1 MSKVRRRRAI
11 AASIVIAVAT
21 TTAYAQLAITPT
33 TAPTNGFIA
42 ASTPSKVVFS
52 IRNTSA
58 TNLDITGFTA
68 QMFAQALPMGCSG
81 VTIGRLDNPGVQ
93 AVTLAPNQQQQFV
106 ATSTGVA
113 TPGQYDCTFDIG
125 TNPAMA
131 PAATVTTS
139 FKVSATPSQGNVQPT
154 VMSFGSQAA
163 PSFEVQKLVVEN
175 LTGAATFAFATINN
189 DFSNKFSFANGCTG
203 HTCNFSLPQTGAQVD
218 IKCAPATNDNNTAS
232 LDLYGSGGS
241 GSGSNYL
248 GTISLQCDASGNA
261 IQVNPKPLDIMPS
274 GFGAIGTGTAMVTSV
289 AGGGEISGAFISSS
303 DVTFKIQ
310 SCNAQSC
317 SFGSGLMLP
326 QTLTIECQGKTVQT
340 SGTLTV
346 YGGSGVGSDS
356 TTITCT
362 SVGSP
367 GVLDVDP
374 TTIDMGMVDVGAS
387 GTQMTVTLRNTGG
400 SPLSGVYVTFPTVN
414 ASDWTVAST
423 CTMASPCTLQM
434 GETKPVTVDFHPTDR
449 NDRSSSF
456 SVTATGG
463 GGGSGSG
470 IGSGVSITDVN
481 VTLLGTGAGGELSA
495 TPLTL
500 DFGTIPKSQPFT
512 RMFTVSNIGNK
523 PFTANVSAP
532 SAPYSVTPSASQI
545 VSPGTPQMYTVTCQ
559 SATASAS
566 NDSTLAV
573 TSDAYANPNA
583 TINLKCAIADTMIT
597 VMPQQ
602 FDFGEVRVG
611 SPTQMITI
619 TVANPGSVAAHISS
633 MSLREAR
640 IGLSLVPPTMD
651 ITLQPGQSTTAV
663 MQLTTLGESDLDG
676 EFLDIDVDN
685 AMLSLP
691 VTGKVVTPH
700 SRVAP
705 AALDLGTACVGS
717 QVTGTVMLINDGTA
731 MLKVEQPRMDMAFSA
746 ASPPGVS
753 YPSTLPAGM
762 SIMAT
767 VSPAMSASGELAGTL
782 TWHDDV
788 PSDYMVPVKL
798 DYVSEGTAVS
808 PAVLDFG
815 AIDVM
820 DNAPPQ
826 HITIENCDPIEST
839 VTIKSITTKNSPVG
853 AWRLDPRLGYSKK
866 LMPHDK
872 QGITVTF
879 APPARGRYEADVVVE
894 ANGKLSKI
902 HLIGDA
908 TGQGFDDTSFYA
920 CGCSGGFAPEGGA
933 PILIALGF
941 IVRRRRGSSSA
952 R

>member
-1 MSKVRRRRAI
+1 V
-11 AASIVIAVAT
+11 SIVIAVAT
-21 TTAYAQLAITPT
+21 TTAYAQLVITPS
-33 TAPTNGFIA
+33 TAPTNGFVA

-58 TNLDITGFTA
+58 TSVDITGFTP
-68 QMFAQALPMGCSG
+68 QMMAPGCTG
-81 VTIGRLDNPGVQ
+81 VTIGRIDNPGVQ
-93 AVTLAPNQQQQFV
+93 TATLAPNQQQQFI
-106 ATSTGVA
+106 ATSTGFA
-113 TPGQYDCTFDIG
+113 TPGTYDCTFNVG
-125 TNPAMA
+125 TNPLLA
-131 PAATVTTS
+131 PTTVTTS

-154 VMSFGSQAA
+154 VMAFGSQTA
-163 PSFEVQKLVVEN
+163 PSFEVQKLVIEN
-175 LTGAATFAFATINN
+175 FTGGGTFAFATISN
-189 DFSNKFSFANGCTG
+189 DFSNKFSFANGCSG
-203 HTCNFSLPQTGAQVD
+203 HSCNFTLPLTGAQVD
-218 IKCAPATNDNNTAS
+218 IKCTPTTTDNNAAQ

-248 GTISLQCDASGNA
+248 GTIALQCDATGAA
-261 IQVNPKPLDIMPS
+261 IQVNPKPLEIMPS

-289 AGGGEISGAFISSS
+289 GGGGTLSGAFISSS

-310 SCNAQSC
+310 SCNGQSC

-326 QTLTIECQGKTVQT
+326 QMLTIECEGKTTQT

-346 YGGSGVGSDS
+346 YGSDAGSDS

-374 TTIDMGMVDVGAS
+374 TTIDMGLVDVGAS
-387 GTQMTVTLRNTGG
+387 GTQMTVALRNTGG

-414 ASDWTVAST
+414 TSDWTVTST

-434 GETKPVTVDFHPTDR
+434 GETKPVLVDFHPTNR

-456 SVTATGG
+456 TVTAPGF
-463 GGGSGSG
+463 GSGSG
-470 IGSGVSITDVN
+470 MGSGVPIVN
-481 VTLLGTGAGGELSA
+481 VSLRGSGAGGELSA
-495 TPLTL
+495 SPLTL
-500 DFGTIPKSQPFT
+500 DFGTIPKSQAFT
-512 RMFTVSNIGNK
+512 RTFTVSNVGNK
-523 PFTANVSAP
+523 AFTADVSMP
-532 SAPYSVTPSASQI
+532 SAPYSITPSSSQI
-545 VSPGTPQMYTVTCQ
+545 VSPGTPQSYTVTCQ

-566 NDSTLAV
+566 NDSSIAV

-583 TINLKCAIADTMIT
+583 TIDLKCAIADTMIT

-611 SPTQMITI
+611 SPTQTI
-619 TVANPGSVAAHISS
+619 MVTVANPGSVAAHISS
-633 MSLREAR
+633 MSLRDSR
-640 IGLSLVPPTMD
+640 IGLSLVPPMTD
-651 ITLQPGQSTTAV
+651 ITLQPGQTTTAV
-663 MQLTTLGESDLDG
+663 MQLTTGGESDLAG
-676 EFLDIDVDN
+676 ELLDIDVDN
-685 AMLSLP
+685 SMLSLP

-705 AALDLGTACVGS
+705 PALDLGTACVGS

-782 TWHDDV
+782 TWEDDV
-788 PSDYMVPVKL
+788 PSIYLVPVTL

-815 AIDVM
+815 AIRVE

-826 HITIENCDPIEST
+826 HITLENCDPIETT
-839 VTIKSITTKNSPVG
+839 VSIKSITTKNSPVG
-853 AWRLDPRLGYSKK
+853 AWRIDPRLGYSKQ

-879 APPARGRYEADVVVE
+879 APPARGRYEANLVVE
-894 ANGKLSKI
+894 ANGKLSTI

-920 CGCSGGFAPEGGA
+920 CGCSGGFAPGGGA

>member
-1 MSKVRRRRAI
+1 
-11 AASIVIAVAT
+11 VIAVAT
-21 TTAYAQLAITPT
+21 TTAYAQLVITPA
-33 TAPTNGFIA
+33 TAPTNGFIP

-58 TNLDITGFTA
+58 TSVDITGFA
-68 QMFAQALPMGCSG
+68 PQAMAPGCTG
-81 VTIGRLDNPGVQ
+81 VTIGRLDNPGMQ
-93 AVTLAPNQQQQFV
+93 AVTLAPNQQQQYV
-106 ATSTGVA
+106 ATSTGFA
-113 TPGQYDCTFDIG
+113 TPGTYDCAFDI
-125 TNPAMA
+125 TSNPLLG
-131 PAATVTTS
+131 ATVTTS

-154 VMSFGSQAA
+154 VMSFGSQSA
-163 PSFEVQKLVVEN
+163 PSFEVQKLVIEN
-175 LTGAATFAFATINN
+175 LTGAATFAFASINN
-189 DFSNKFSFANGCTG
+189 DFANKFSFANGCSG
-203 HTCNFSLPQTGAQVD
+203 HSCNFSLPLTGAQVD
-218 IKCAPATNDNNTAS
+218 IKCTPTTTDNNTAS
-232 LDLYGSGGS
+232 LDLYGSGGGGS

-248 GTISLQCDASGNA
+248 GTISLQCDAYGNA
-261 IQVNPKPLDIMPS
+261 IQVNPKPLAIMPS
-274 GFGAIGTGTAMVTSV
+274 GFGQIGTGTAMVTSV
-289 AGGGEISGAFISSS
+289 VGSGTLTGAFISSS

-317 SFGSGLMLP
+317 NFGSGMMLP
-326 QTLTIECQGKTVQT
+326 QTLTIECQGKTTQT

-346 YGGSGVGSDS
+346 YGSDVGSDS

-362 SVGSP
+362 STGSP
-367 GVLDVDP
+367 GVLDVSP

-387 GTQMTVTLRNTGG
+387 GSQMTVTLRNTGG

-414 ASDWTVAST
+414 ASDWTVTSACSI
-423 CTMASPCTLQM
+423 ASPCTLQM
-434 GETKPVTVDFHPTDR
+434 GETKPVLVDFHPTAR

-456 SVTATGG
+456 SVTAPGG
-463 GGGSGSG
+463 GSGSGSG
-470 IGSGVSITDVN
+470 IGSGMAINEVN
-481 VTLLGTGAGGELSA
+481 VSLLGTGAGGELSA
-495 TPLTL
+495 APLML

-523 PFTANVSAP
+523 AFTADVSTP
-532 SAPYSVTPSASQI
+532 TAPYSITPSSSQI
-545 VSPGTPQMYTVTCQ
+545 VSPGTPQSYTVTCQ

-566 NDSTLAV
+566 NDASIGV

-583 TINLKCAIADTMIT
+583 TINLKCSIADTMIT

-602 FDFGEVRVG
+602 FDFGEVRIG
-611 SPTQMITI
+611 SPTKMINV
-619 TVANPGSVAAHISS
+619 TVNNPGTVAAHISS
-633 MSLREAR
+633 MSLRDSR
-640 IGLSLVPPTMD
+640 IGLSLMPPMTD

-663 MQLTTLGESDLDG
+663 MQLTTLGESVLDG

-685 AMLSLP
+685 EMLSLP
-691 VTGKVVTPH
+691 VTGRVVTAH
-700 SRVAP
+700 SRIAP

-717 QVTGTVMLINDGTA
+717 QITGTVMLINDGTA

-782 TWHDDV
+782 TWEDDV
-788 PSDYMVPVKL
+788 PSNYMVPVML

-815 AIDVM
+815 AIRVE

-826 HITIENCDPIEST
+826 HITLENCDAIETT
-839 VTIKSITTKNSPVG
+839 VSIKTITTKNSPVG
-853 AWRLDPRLGYSKK
+853 AWRLDPRLGYTKQ

-879 APPARGRYEADVVVE
+879 APPARGRYEADLVVE

-920 CGCSGGFAPEGGA
+920 CGCSGGFAPGGGA

>member
-1 MSKVRRRRAI
+1 MRKQSRRRAI

-21 TTAYAQLAITPT
+21 TTAYAQLAITPS

-58 TNLDITGFTA
+58 SNLDITGFTP
-68 QMFAQALPMGCSG
+68 QMMATALPMGCSG
-81 VTIGRLDNPGVQ
+81 VTIGRLDNPGMQ
-93 AVTLAPNQQQQFV
+93 AATLAPNQQLQYV
-106 ATSTGVA
+106 ATTTGFA
-113 TPGQYDCTFDIG
+113 SPGTYDCTFDVG

-139 FKVSATPSQGNVQPT
+139 FRVSATPSQGNVQPT
-154 VMSFGSQAA
+154 VMSFGSQQS

-175 LTGAATFAFATINN
+175 FTGGATFAFATISN
-189 DFSNKFSFANGCTG
+189 DTSNKFSFANGCSG

-218 IKCAPATNDNNTAS
+218 IKCSPTTTDNNGAS

-241 GSGSNYL
+241 GSGSNFL
-248 GTISLQCDASGNA
+248 GTISLQCDAFGNA
-261 IQVNPKPLDIMPS
+261 IQVDPKPLDIMVS
-274 GFGAIGTGTAMVTSV
+274 GFGIGTGSAFVTSTGPGV
-289 AGGGEISGAFISSS
+289 MTGAFISSS

-310 SCNAQSC
+310 NCGAQSC
-317 SFGSGLMLP
+317 NFGSGLMLP
-326 QTLTIECQGKTVQT
+326 QTLTIECQGKSMQT

-346 YGGSGVGSDS
+346 YGGSDVGSDS

-362 SVGSP
+362 SIGSP

-374 TTIDMGMVDVGAS
+374 TTINMGMVDVGAN

-414 ASDWTVAST
+414 TSDWTVASD

-456 SVTATGG
+456 GVSATG

-470 IGSGVSITDVN
+470 LGSGVAITDVT
-481 VTLLGTGAGGELSA
+481 VTLIGSGAGGELSA
-495 TPLTL
+495 SPLTL

-512 RMFTVSNIGNK
+512 RTFTVSNIGNK
-523 PFTANVSAP
+523 PFTANVSTP
-532 SAPYSVTPSASQI
+532 SAPYSIAPSASQI
-545 VSPGTPQMYTVTCQ
+545 VSPGTPQTYTVTCQ

-566 NDSTLAV
+566 NDNTLSV
-573 TSDAYANPNA
+573 TSDAYENPNA

-611 SPTQMITI
+611 SPTQTITV
-619 TVANPGSVAAHISS
+619 TVANPGAVAAHVSS

-663 MQLTTLGESDLDG
+663 MQLTTLGESDLTG
-676 EFLDIDVDN
+676 ELLDIDVDN

-767 VSPAMSASGELAGTL
+767 VSPAMSATGELAGTL
-782 TWHDDV
+782 TWQDDV
-788 PSDYMVPVKL
+788 PSNYMVPVTL
-798 DYVSEGTAVS
+798 DYVSDGTAVS

-815 AIDVM
+815 AIRVE

-826 HITIENCDPIEST
+826 HITIENCDPIAST

-853 AWRLDPRLGYSKK
+853 AWRLDPRLGYSKQ

-879 APPARGRYEADVVVE
+879 APPARGRYEADLLVE
-894 ANGKLSKI
+894 ANGKVSKI

-920 CGCSGGFAPEGGA
+920 CGCSNNGFAPTGGA
-933 PILIALGF
+933 SIVFALLF